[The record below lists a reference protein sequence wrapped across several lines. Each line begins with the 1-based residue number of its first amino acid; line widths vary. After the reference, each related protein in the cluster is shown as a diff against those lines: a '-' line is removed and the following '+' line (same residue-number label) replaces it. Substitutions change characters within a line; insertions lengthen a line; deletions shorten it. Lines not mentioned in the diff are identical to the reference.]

1 MSVLAP
7 GMQGFVVSLL
17 LGIFLLALGVLFR
30 NVTIARLG
38 IYIHF
43 LAGTLM
49 VLGIL
54 SDYI

>member
-1 MSVLAP
+1 
-7 GMQGFVVSLL
+7 
-17 LGIFLLALGVLFR
+17 VLFR
-30 NVTIARLG
+30 NATIARLG